1 MITPYINSKPLS
13 DAKIGRASHRNSVFL
28 GEESDRVREL
38 ELRLNVLGYLRDTPD
53 NIFDESTLYAVQS
66 FARDNNLRILG
77 YASGNMI
84 YHLNRAI
91 EELAA
96 TQIVVDTQLET
107 AIDMA
112 KAISQ

>member
-1 MITPYINSKPLS
+1 MDILEIPLTTS
-13 DAKIGRASHRNSVFL
+13 LMN
-28 GEESDRVREL
+28 
-38 ELRLNVLGYLRDTPD
+38 P
-53 NIFDESTLYAVQS
+53 LYAVQS